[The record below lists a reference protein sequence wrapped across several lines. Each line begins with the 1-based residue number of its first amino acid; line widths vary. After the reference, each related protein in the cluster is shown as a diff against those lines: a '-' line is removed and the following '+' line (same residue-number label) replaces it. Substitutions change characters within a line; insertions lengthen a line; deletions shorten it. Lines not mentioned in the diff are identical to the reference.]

1 MPDEKGGDWQNARG
15 WGLPAENTR
24 QKKGGLAKHQGK
36 GWRQA
41 EKRGRQVKG
50 CQAEK
55 RRVPGRRHQAEKGD
69 FGKGQGKNAV
79 GAILVPPQRLA
90 AFQSQ
95 DIAVNTNNTNRSLSS
110 ILPQE
115 FHPQFANCFLL
126 QVISFSSS

>member
-1 MPDEKGGDWQNARG
+1 
-15 WGLPAENTR
+15 
-24 QKKGGLAKHQGK
+24 
-36 GWRQA
+36 
-41 EKRGRQVKG
+41 
-50 CQAEK
+50 
-55 RRVPGRRHQAEKGD
+55 VPGRRHQAEKGD

-115 FHPQFANCFLL
+115 FHASICLVLFF
-126 QVISFSSS
+126 ISI